1 MNRKD
6 LLRSTSAIPLSSYQK
21 STVMSV
27 RGATGRRFRMKQESQ
42 LVEKILRALPSIDV
56 SSFKRPDL
64 RPPKKSSSSPASTGK
79 PRRARA
85 SSSVRLGAGDD
96 AAILSP
102 SGKTD
107 LVLSC
112 DAFVENTHFRLK
124 THPADSVG
132 YKSLARAASDLAAM
146 GAAPRYFLLTLALPK
161 NLTSGWLDDFLRGMA
176 RAAQE
181 LRISTIGGD
190 TTTAAAV
197 SISITVV
204 GEVPRGRTIQRYG
217 ARPGDLIYVS
227 GKLGRAQLGLELVLR
242 GEARNPGFRAAVQ
255 PHLYPTIQIALG
267 EWLAQNHLATA
278 MMDISDGLSAD
289 LSRLCEVSRVG
300 ARIYA
305 EKIPQVIIPNHAA
318 KKLAKRKLD
327 PLQMA
332 LHGGDDYEL
341 LFTLSPRNVKRIRRV
356 SKSSHLVAIGEITDD
371 RKLQLIDSAGRGIP
385 LKPQGWDPF

>member
-6 LLRSTSAIPLSSYQK
+6 LSKIHDHNSSSFSTEIYL
-21 STVMSV
+21 MSV
-27 RGATGRRFRMKQESQ
+27 GGATGRRFRMKQESQ

-56 SSFKRPDL
+56 SSFKRSDL
-64 RPPKKSSSSPASTGK
+64 RPPKNSRRGPASTGK
-79 PRRARA
+79 PRRAPA
-85 SSSVRLGAGDD
+85 SSWVRLGPGDD

-107 LVLSC
+107 LVLST

-132 YKSLARAASDLAAM
+132 YKSLARATSDLAAM
-146 GAAPRYFLLTLALPK
+146 GATPRCFLLTLALPK
-161 NLTSGWLDDFLRGMA
+161 NLTSAWLDDFLKGMA
-176 RAAQE
+176 RAARE
-181 LRISTIGGD
+181 LRIGAIGGD

-204 GEVPRGRTIQRYG
+204 GEAARGRAIPRSG

-242 GEARNPGFRAAVQ
+242 GEARNPKFRAAGQ
-255 PHLYPTIQIALG
+255 PHLYPKIQTALG
-267 EWLAQNHLATA
+267 DWLAQNQLATA
-278 MMDISDGLSAD
+278 MMDISDGLSTD
-289 LSRLCEVSRVG
+289 LTRLCAASRVG
-300 ARIYA
+300 ARLYA
-305 EKIPQVIIPNHAA
+305 NKIPRVIISVLAA
-318 KKLAKRKLD
+318 KRLAKLKLD

-341 LFTLSPRNVKRIRRV
+341 LFTVSPRNAQKIEQA
-356 SKSSHLVAIGEITDD
+356 SNFPHLVAIGEITNS
-371 RKLQLIDSAGRGIP
+371 RKLQLIDSRGKAVP
-385 LKPQGWDPF
+385 LKPLGWDPF